1 MREKSGLAGKIAAE
15 LARGLTIYSRQRTWI
30 LADLLQWPFWI
41 IFFFLAI
48 LMYAPSFL
56 NDPAVM
62 KTISYGF
69 FVFIFVSSFM
79 WNATSLPLEAQMGVV
94 EQLVL
99 TKTPIS
105 IHLVSRTIITAADIA
120 LGGLALLLLSSLFFG
135 ADVSIAKPLHFAAYL
150 AIAFIFFLFFSSI
163 VSTLLLS
170 VKSPWIVTNILQFV
184 VPFSSGA
191 IPVHLLPPEAAA
203 VVSASPFF
211 YILHPI
217 VASATGLFYLPET
230 QMLVGAVAATIVAAV
245 LSVFAEK
252 RLMRRALKTGRFAVL

>member
-1 MREKSGLAGKIAAE
+1 MPEKWVSAGKIAAE
-15 LARGLTIYSRQRTWI
+15 LSRGLTIYSRQRTWL
-30 LADLLQWPFWI
+30 LADLIQWPFWI

-48 LMYAPSFL
+48 LVYAPSYL
-56 NDPAVM
+56 GDVEVM
-62 KTISYGF
+62 KAISYSF

-105 IHLVSRTIITAADIA
+105 IHLVSRMVVTAADIA
-120 LGGLALLLLSSLFFG
+120 VGGLALLLLSSLFFG
-135 ADVSIAKPLHFAAYL
+135 ADISIAKPLNFAAYL

-203 VVSASPFF
+203 IVSASPFF

-217 VASATGLFYLPET
+217 VASATGLFYLPEA
-230 QMLVGAVAATIVAAV
+230 QLFVGAVAATAMVAV

-252 RLMRRALKTGRFAVL
+252 YLMRRALRTGRLAVL

>member
-1 MREKSGLAGKIAAE
+1 MADEWVSAGKIAAE
-15 LARGLTIYSRQRTWI
+15 LARGLTIYSRQRTWL
-30 LADLLQWPFWI
+30 LADLIQWPFWI

-56 NDPAVM
+56 GDTEVM
-62 KTISYGF
+62 KSISYSF
-69 FVFIFVSSFM
+69 FIFIFVSSFM

-105 IHLVSRTIITAADIA
+105 IHLVSRTVATAADIG

-135 ADVSIAKPLHFAAYL
+135 ADISLAKPLHFTVYL

-230 QMLVGAVAATIVAAV
+230 QLFVGAVAATAAAAL

-252 RLMRRALKTGRFAVL
+252 YLMRRALKTGRFTVL